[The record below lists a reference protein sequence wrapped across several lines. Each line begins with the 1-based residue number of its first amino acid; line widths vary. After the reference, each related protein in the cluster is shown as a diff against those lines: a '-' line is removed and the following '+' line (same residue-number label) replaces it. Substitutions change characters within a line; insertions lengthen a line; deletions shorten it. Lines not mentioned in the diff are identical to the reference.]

1 MAHLLLLHL
10 LAAALAPWLAK
21 VLRTKA
27 FPVLALAPA
36 VSFGWLVSVS
46 GDVRAGHLPTQSIS
60 WVPGLGIDL
69 DFRLTT
75 LSWVLALLVTGVGA
89 LVLLYCT
96 WYFADRD
103 PTLWRFA
110 SVFTAFAGAMLG
122 LVLTDNLL
130 VLYVFWELTT
140 VFSYLL
146 IGHNPASSTNRRAA
160 MQALIVTTFGGLAML
175 VGIITFGVHR
185 TYSISELLADPP
197 PLDALT
203 VAALVLLLVG
213 ALSKSAL
220 VPFHFWLPGAMAAPT
235 PVSAYSMP
243 RPWSRQGSTSS
254 RCSLRPSPALLP
266 GTPSPSALASSRCS
280 SAAGEPCGRTTS
292 SSSWPTAP

>member
-1 MAHLLLLHL
+1 MAQLLLLHL
-10 LAAALAPWLAK
+10 LAAALAPWLSK

-46 GDVRAGHLPTQSIS
+46 GDVRAGNLPTQRIS
-60 WVPGLGIDL
+60 WVPGLGLDL
-69 DFRLTT
+69 DFRVTT
-75 LSWVLALLVTGVGA
+75 LSWVLGLLVTGVGA

-96 WYFADRD
+96 WYFTDRD
-103 PTLWRFA
+103 PTLWRFT

-122 LVLTDNLL
+122 LVLTDNFL

-175 VGIITFGVHR
+175 IGIIALGRR
-185 TYSISELLADPP
+185 TTRTRSL
-197 PLDALT
+197 
-203 VAALVLLLVG
+203 
-213 ALSKSAL
+213 
-220 VPFHFWLPGAMAAPT
+220 
-235 PVSAYSMP
+235 
-243 RPWSRQGSTSS
+243 
-254 RCSLRPSPALLP
+254 RCSPTRRRS
-266 GTPSPSALASSRCS
+266 TP
-280 SAAGEPCGRTTS
+280 
-292 SSSWPTAP
+292 